1 MVWATTATVNA
12 RTVQAA
18 PALTAYSAAAVA
30 RGDAAVTDYDDLI
43 TDAHAQVV
51 EILRQRDITEEMV
64 TSTAGVTRAE
74 TDLTLALLFEALL
87 QIARDGSGDQYAQ
100 QASFFRAS
108 FEREMD
114 RAQPITDVKGSG
126 RGFRWARG

>member
-12 RTVQAA
+12 RSVLAA
-18 PALTAYSAAAVA
+18 SALAAYSAAAVA
-30 RGDAAVTDYDDLI
+30 RGESAVTDYDDII

-64 TSTAGVTRAE
+64 SSVAGVTRAE
-74 TDLTLALLFEALL
+74 TDLTLALLFESVQ
-87 QIARDGSGDQYAQ
+87 QISRDGTGDQYAQ
-100 QASFFRAS
+100 QAKIFRDS

-114 RAQPITDVKGSG
+114 RAQPIDNVKGTG

>member
-1 MVWATTATVNA
+1 MVWATTATVQA
-12 RTVQAA
+12 RTVLAA

-30 RGDAAVTDYDDLI
+30 RGDSAVTNYDALI
-43 TDAHAQVV
+43 TAAHAQVV
-51 EILRQRDITEEMV
+51 EILRQRDITETMV

-87 QIARDGSGDQYAQ
+87 QIARDGAGDQYAQ
-100 QASFFRAS
+100 QAKFFRDS

-114 RAQPITDVKGSG
+114 RAQPIDSVKGTG

>member
-1 MVWATTATVNA
+1 MVWATTTTVNA
-12 RTVQAA
+12 RSVLAS
-18 PALTAYSAAAVA
+18 PALSAVSAAAVA

-51 EILRQRDITEEMV
+51 EILRQRDITEGMV

-74 TDLTLALLFEALL
+74 TDLVLALLFESL
-87 QIARDGSGDQYAQ
+87 QEIARDGTGDQYAQ
-100 QASFFRAS
+100 QAKIFRES
-108 FEREMD
+108 FEREMA
-114 RAQPITDVKGSG
+114 RVQPVANVKGEG